1 MCPMSAKLTRSIQN
15 EAYEHIKKKIMMCE
29 YAPNELLSE
38 SVLQEELGCSRT
50 PVREA
55 IRRLEQEG
63 LATVLPKRGILV
75 SGFTIN
81 DINAI
86 FEVRM
91 LVEPYALLNYGSAL
105 DEGETRRFLTLFQQ
119 YQNKEAQ
126 LDFYPLDDEFHE
138 FLISCLPNEYLHDL
152 YTRIQTQNARLR
164 VMSGQLIDSRI
175 NRTMLEHEEI
185 ARICLERNWEQ
196 AAEKMKWHLECS
208 RASYFEAIMQN
219 NSGTNLM

>member
-1 MCPMSAKLTRSIQN
+1 MPTRPVRSIQN

-29 YAPNELLSE
+29 YAPNQLLSE

-63 LATVLPKRGILV
+63 LATVLPKRGIIV
-75 SGFTIN
+75 SGFSIS
-81 DINAI
+81 DVNAI

-91 LVEPYALLNYGSAL
+91 LVEPYALLQYGKNL
-105 DEGETRRFLTLFQQ
+105 DREEMRRFLERFQR
-119 YQNKEAQ
+119 YREEE
-126 LDFYPLDDEFHE
+126 LPFDFYQLDDEYHE

-152 YTRIQTQNARLR
+152 YGRIQTQNARLR
-164 VMSGQLIDSRI
+164 VMSGLLIDSRI
-175 NRTMLEHEEI
+175 DRTMLEHEEI
-185 ARICLERNWEQ
+185 ARICLDRDWPQ

-208 RASYFEAIMQN
+208 RESYFEAILQN
-219 NSGTNLM
+219 NGKANLM